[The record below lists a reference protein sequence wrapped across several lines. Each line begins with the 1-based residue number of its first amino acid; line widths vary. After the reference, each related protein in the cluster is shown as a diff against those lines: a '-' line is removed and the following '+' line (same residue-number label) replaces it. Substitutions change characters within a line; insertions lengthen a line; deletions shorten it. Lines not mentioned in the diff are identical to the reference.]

1 MTERR
6 LEPDEHLVETT
17 IERAQLVRGNFL
29 DVRRDTVRLPGGDT
43 ATREYIVHPGAVVVV
58 ALLDDGRLVM
68 ERQYRHPLGRV
79 MLEFPAGKIDPGEP
93 SGICAIRELAEE
105 TGYRAAE
112 WSYAATMHN
121 AIAYS
126 TEGIE
131 IWFARGLA
139 MGEQHLDHGEFL
151 EVCAMEE
158 GELEALAAR
167 GELTDAKTLVAL
179 MWLQKWRCGAW
190 PLTWRPAAE
199 LASGRR

>member
-1 MTERR
+1 MTELRR

-17 IERAQLVRGNFL
+17 IEREQLVRGNFL

-43 ATREYIVHPGAVVVV
+43 ATREYIVHPGAAVVV
-58 ALLDDGRLVM
+58 AILDDGRLVV

-79 MLEFPAGKIDPGEP
+79 MLEFPAGKLDPGEP
-93 SGICAIRELAEE
+93 SGICAARELAEE

-112 WSYAATMHN
+112 WAFAAVMHN

-131 IWFARGLA
+131 IWFARGLTIGA
-139 MGEQHLDHGEFL
+139 QQLDHGEFL
-151 EVCAMEE
+151 EVCTMEE
-158 GELEALAAR
+158 SELDVLASR

-179 MWLQKWRCGAW
+179 MWLQKWRSGSWA
-190 PLTWRPAAE
+190 LDWRPAAE
-199 LASGRR
+199 LATGR